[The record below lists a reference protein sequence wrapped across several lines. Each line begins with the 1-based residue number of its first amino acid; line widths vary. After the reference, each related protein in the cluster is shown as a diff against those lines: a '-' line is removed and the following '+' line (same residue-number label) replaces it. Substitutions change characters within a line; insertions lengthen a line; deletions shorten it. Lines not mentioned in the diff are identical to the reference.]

1 MTAQPKA
8 QFEELALAFNNA
20 SSPHRTPGALRVHYW
35 LGTAGKHARADLL
48 QLQIARLFGMYT
60 KECTADTSSLAKAL
74 GPEKSA
80 DVEGLQELAG
90 HARQLAD
97 AACHTAQEPFSL
109 LQQLPSQIGSAAWLA
124 ALQDINEQAEQLELI
139 RFGLELKGQQHWHKK
154 PTVQDVWRLPKL
166 AQFEQ
171 QRNHP
176 ALAKML
182 NELVLEAM
190 PVLSSAVEGEAN
202 KGPCLPEPSIF
213 MPSLA
218 HERLQLLP
226 QECELGTLIG
236 DIEDV
241 PLRWAGSALATMQQH
256 QWDEAFL
263 PLLPAAIQPLYE
275 AHGSLHAQRLS
286 LEAAGLWGWT
296 EPIPFSWENA
306 AEVFQA
312 AGTGPI
318 LYAVLITRAG
328 WFKSGCNGS
337 RKLLGWEF
345 YVGQAQSKL
354 CQFVHYS
361 PLRCHVL
368 FACVKSLQV
377 KRYARRHQHR
387 PISLVM

>member
-60 KECTADTSSLAKAL
+60 KECTADIGSLAKAL

-90 HARQLAD
+90 HAQQLAD

-109 LQQLPSQIGSAAWLA
+109 LQQLPSQVGSAAWLA

-139 RFGLELKGQQHWHKK
+139 RFSLELQGQHHWHKK
-154 PTVQDVWRLPKL
+154 PTVQDVWSLPKL

-176 ALAKML
+176 ALAQVL

-226 QECELGTLIG
+226 RECELGALRG

-241 PLRWAGSALATMQQH
+241 PLRWAGNALATMQQH

-263 PLLPAAIQPLYE
+263 PLLPAATQPLYE
-275 AHGSLHAQRLS
+275 AHGSCMHRGSAWKQLGCGAGQIPYLS
-286 LEAAGLWGWT
+286 HGRMQPKCSKQLGQGQSCMLCSSPELA
-296 EPIPFSWENA
+296 
-306 AEVFQA
+306 
-312 AGTGPI
+312 
-318 LYAVLITRAG
+318 
-328 WFKSGCNGS
+328 GS
-337 RKLLGWEF
+337 RVVVMAVASFLAGSFTLGKPRVSF
-345 YVGQAQSKL
+345 
-354 CQFVHYS
+354 
-361 PLRCHVL
+361 
-368 FACVKSLQV
+368 
-377 KRYARRHQHR
+377 HQPCR
-387 PISLVM
+387 LVSVVSISIFNKMLSCLVCMC